1 MRRAVS
7 LLVAIVLGLGLNMT
21 SAQASTQT
29 DFIGSLVAP
38 AQEAQRETGIP
49 ASVTIGMAALET
61 GWGRS
66 SMAKPPMNTLFNI
79 KCTATKSKYQLGC
92 SDVASY
98 EYDSSGR
105 RYLEV
110 SGFRTYAN
118 TGDSLKDFG
127 LFLTTVKRY
136 ANAFNH
142 TNDPDA
148 FIREVHRAG
157 YATDPRYTELVVGIM
172 RNHNLYQYNLKGTNP
187 TNFVPTAPVD
197 SGSSLPVTTK
207 QYGDLTFGS
216 KGQAVKTLQSLL
228 NARMGRK
235 LTVNGVYDASTQAAV
250 ADWQYERAKF
260 PEQSGDVDRATW
272 ESVVPTLRQGDR
284 GALVTAMQN
293 ELRHAGYT
301 VAADGVFGSRTRA
314 AVDDFQRRHG
324 LPVTGT
330 VATMTWGRLLG
341 N

>member
-1 MRRAVS
+1 MRRVVSVFIAV
-7 LLVAIVLGLGLNMT
+7 LLGFGLHAT
-21 SAQASTQT
+21 SAQASVQS
-29 DFIGSLVAP
+29 DFIRSLVGP

-79 KCTATKSKYQLGC
+79 KCTATKSKYQKGC
-92 SDVASY
+92 SEVASY
-98 EYDSSGR
+98 EYDSRGR

-142 TNDPDA
+142 TSNPDA

-157 YATDPRYTELVVGIM
+157 YATDPRYTELIVGIM
-172 RNHNLYQYNLKGTNP
+172 RSNNLYQYNLKGQ
-187 TNFVPTAPVD
+187 NFAPQPAPTAG
-197 SGSSLPVTTK
+197 SGSKLPVTTK
-207 QYGDLTFGS
+207 QYSALTFGN
-216 KGQAVKTLQSLL
+216 KGQHVTTLQRLL
-228 NARMGRK
+228 AARMGRK
-235 LTVNGVYDASTQAAV
+235 LSTNGTYDASTQAAV

-260 PEQSGDVDRATW
+260 PEQTGDVDRATW

-284 GALVTAMQN
+284 GALVTAMQH

-301 VAADGVFGSRTRA
+301 IAADGIFGSSTRA